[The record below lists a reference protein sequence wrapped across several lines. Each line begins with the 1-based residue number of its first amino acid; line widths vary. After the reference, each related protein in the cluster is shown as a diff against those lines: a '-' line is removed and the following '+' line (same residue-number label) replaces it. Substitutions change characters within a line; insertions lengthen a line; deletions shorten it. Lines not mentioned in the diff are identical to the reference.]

1 MKLIPVKTLDV
12 KENAKAELDGTGVFV
27 GNFDMTVVGDIYIHM
42 DAYAKGFVYVNGH
55 NLGRYWTSEGA

>member
-1 MKLIPVKTLDV
+1 MKLIPVDKITP
-12 KENAKAELDGTGVFV
+12 KETGSAEDGTGVFV
-27 GNFDMTVVGDIYIHM
+27 GTFDMTEPGNIYIHM